1 MVVFQVLSGP
11 NFQNTFQKRKVNAP
25 KMLPSKELTY
35 PPEKAYFKIIFLFP
49 RWDISISWRVSL
61 PGANAEFD
69 WLYRFL
75 LHRLVL
81 VTTSTLYLNV
91 IEARSLQASKCLIY
105 LDHESG
111 LQILTAGITHPPTSF
126 IHPTT
131 CVAILNT
138 EGAMKSLQ
146 NSHASYLL
154 SREVRPVAS
163 RPYEQW
169 K

>member
-75 LHRLVL
+75 LHRLVGHY
-81 VTTSTLYLNV
+81 VHS
-91 IEARSLQASKCLIY
+91 IPQRDRSSVF
-105 LDHESG
+105 
-111 LQILTAGITHPPTSF
+111 AGIQVFDLLGSWVGLANPYSWHYTSPNQF
-126 IHPTT
+126 YSSYDL
-131 CVAILNT
+131 CRDF
-138 EGAMKSLQ
+138 EYWGAMKSLQ